1 MERVIVSGE
10 GKIGIKFRRQDKY
23 CMDTGE
29 ILIGEEIKDYK
40 KIPYEELFGK
50 DKEEIDD
57 IIFMFGRSMF

>member
-1 MERVIVSGE
+1 MEMVIVSGE

-23 CMDTGE
+23 YMDTGD
-29 ILIGEEIKDYK
+29 ILIGEEVKDFQ
-40 KIPYEELFGK
+40 KIPYENLEGK

>member
-1 MERVIVSGE
+1 MIIVSGE

-23 CMDTGE
+23 YMNTGE
-29 ILIGEEIKDYK
+29 ILIGEEIKDFK
-40 KIPYEELFGK
+40 KIPYEELVGE